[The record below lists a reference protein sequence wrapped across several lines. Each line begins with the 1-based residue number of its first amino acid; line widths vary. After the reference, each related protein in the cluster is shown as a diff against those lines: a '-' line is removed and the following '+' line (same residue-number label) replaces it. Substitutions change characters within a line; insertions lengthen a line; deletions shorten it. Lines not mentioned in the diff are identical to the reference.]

1 MLDRDGVAALH
12 DLTGRVV
19 IVTGGSRGIGRAVA
33 EAFAAQGAS
42 VVVSS
47 RKADACDE
55 AVAAIRAA
63 GGEALAVPG
72 HVGDLHDL
80 DRLAAT
86 TADAY
91 GGIDILVN
99 NAANPV
105 AQPIGEITP
114 EAFAK
119 SFDVNVRGPLFLFQ
133 ACLPHLL
140 VSDHASV
147 VNVISAGAF
156 LNTPG
161 RSMYGAGKAALLHF
175 TRSMAAEYA
184 SRGIRVNALA
194 PGPVDTTMVRNIG
207 PERAAGMARS
217 NYMKRLGEPDEMVGA
232 VLYMASDAGS
242 FMTGQCLTVDGGMVP
257 AR

>member
-1 MLDRDGVAALH
+1 VDRADIAALH
-12 DLTGRVV
+12 DLTGRVAV
-19 IVTGGSRGIGRAVA
+19 VTGGSRGIGRAVA
-33 EAFAAQGAS
+33 EAFATQGAK

-47 RKADACDE
+47 RKADACNE
-55 AVAAIRAA
+55 TVAAIRAA
-63 GGEALAVPG
+63 GGEALAVPA
-72 HVGDLHDL
+72 HVGDLGDL
-80 DRLAAT
+80 DRLVAA
-86 TADAY
+86 AVGAY

-99 NAANPV
+99 NAANSV

-140 VSDHASV
+140 ASEHASV

-161 RSMYGAGKAALLHF
+161 VSMYGAGKAALLHF

-194 PGPVDTTMVRNIG
+194 PGPVDTDMVRKLG
-207 PERAAGMARS
+207 PERTASMARS
-217 NYMKRLGEPDEMVGA
+217 NYLKRLADPDEMVGA
-232 VLYMASDAGS
+232 VLYMASDAAS

>member
-1 MLDRDGVAALH
+1 MDRADIAALH
-12 DLTGRVV
+12 DLTGRAAV
-19 IVTGGSRGIGRAVA
+19 VTGGSRGIGRAVA
-33 EAFAAQGAS
+33 EAFAAQGAR

-55 AVAAIRAA
+55 TVAAIRAA
-63 GGEALAVPG
+63 GGEALAVPA
-72 HVGDLHDL
+72 HVGDLGNL
-80 DRLAAT
+80 DRLVAA
-86 TADAY
+86 AVGAY

-140 VSDHASV
+140 TSEHASV

-161 RSMYGAGKAALLHF
+161 VSMYGAGKAALLHF
-175 TRSMAAEYA
+175 TRSMAAEFA

-194 PGPVDTTMVRNIG
+194 PGPVDTDMVRKLG
-207 PERAAGMARS
+207 PERTASMARS
-217 NYMKRLGEPDEMVGA
+217 NYLKRLADPDEMVGA
-232 VLYMASDAGS
+232 VLYMASDAAS

>member
-1 MLDRDGVAALH
+1 MDRADIAALH
-12 DLTGRVV
+12 DLTGRVAV
-19 IVTGGSRGIGRAVA
+19 VTGGSRGIGRAVA
-33 EAFAAQGAS
+33 EAFATQGAK

-47 RKADACDE
+47 RKADACNE
-55 AVAAIRAA
+55 TVAAIRAA
-63 GGEALAVPG
+63 GGEALAVPA
-72 HVGDLHDL
+72 HVGDLGDL
-80 DRLAAT
+80 DRLVAA
-86 TADAY
+86 AVGAY

-140 VSDHASV
+140 ASEHASV

-161 RSMYGAGKAALLHF
+161 VSMYGAGKAALLHF

-194 PGPVDTTMVRNIG
+194 PGPVDTDMVRNLG
-207 PERAAGMARS
+207 PERTASMARS
-217 NYMKRLGEPDEMVGA
+217 NYLKRLADPDEMVGA
-232 VLYMASDAGS
+232 VLYMASDAAS

>member
-1 MLDRDGVAALH
+1 MLDRDGVVALH
-12 DLTGRVV
+12 DLTGRVA

-55 AVAAIRAA
+55 TVATIRAA

-72 HVGDLHDL
+72 HVGDLGDL
-80 DRLAAT
+80 ERLAT
-86 TADAY
+86 VTADAY

-99 NAANPV
+99 GAANPV

-140 VSDHASV
+140 ASEHASV

-156 LNTPG
+156 MNTPG
-161 RSMYGAGKAALLHF
+161 ASMYGAGKAALLHF

-194 PGPVDTTMVRNIG
+194 PGPVDTTMVRNTG
-207 PERAAGMARS
+207 PESTASMARS

>member
-1 MLDRDGVAALH
+1 MDRADIAALH
-12 DLTGRVV
+12 DLTGRVAV
-19 IVTGGSRGIGRAVA
+19 VTGGSRGIGRAVA
-33 EAFAAQGAS
+33 EAFAAKGAR

-55 AVAAIRAA
+55 TVAAIRAA
-63 GGEALAVPG
+63 GGEALAVPA
-72 HVGDLHDL
+72 HVGDLGDL
-80 DRLAAT
+80 DRLVAA
-86 TADAY
+86 AVGAY

-140 VSDHASV
+140 ASEHASV

-161 RSMYGAGKAALLHF
+161 VSMYGAGKAALLHF

-194 PGPVDTTMVRNIG
+194 PGPVDTDMDRKLG
-207 PERAAGMARS
+207 PERTASMARS
-217 NYMKRLGEPDEMVGA
+217 NYLKRLADPDEMVGA
-232 VLYMASDAGS
+232 VLYMASDAAS

>member
-1 MLDRDGVAALH
+1 
-12 DLTGRVV
+12 
-19 IVTGGSRGIGRAVA
+19 
-33 EAFAAQGAS
+33 
-42 VVVSS
+42 
-47 RKADACDE
+47 
-55 AVAAIRAA
+55 
-63 GGEALAVPG
+63 
-72 HVGDLHDL
+72 
-80 DRLAAT
+80 
-86 TADAY
+86 
-91 GGIDILVN
+91 
-99 NAANPV
+99 
-105 AQPIGEITP
+105 
-114 EAFAK
+114 
-119 SFDVNVRGPLFLFQ
+119 LFLFQ

-161 RSMYGAGKAALLHF
+161 VSMYGAGKAALLHF

-194 PGPVDTTMVRNIG
+194 PGPVDTTMVRNTG

>member
-1 MLDRDGVAALH
+1 MLDREGVAALH
-12 DLTGRVV
+12 DLTGRVAV
-19 IVTGGSRGIGRAVA
+19 VTGGSRGIGRAVA

-42 VVVSS
+42 VVVAS
-47 RKADACDE
+47 RKTEACDE
-55 AVAAIRAA
+55 AVAAIRAV
-63 GGEALAVPG
+63 GGEALAVPT
-72 HVGDLHDL
+72 HVGDLDDL
-80 DRLAAT
+80 ERLADSA
-86 TADAY
+86 ADEY

-105 AQPIGEITP
+105 AQPIGEITT

-119 SFDVNVRGPLFLFQ
+119 SFEVNVRGPLFLFQ

-156 LNTPG
+156 LSTPG
-161 RSMYGAGKAALLHF
+161 ASMYGAGKAALLSF

-184 SRGIRVNALA
+184 GRGIRVNALA
-194 PGPVDTTMVRNIG
+194 PGPTDTTMVRNTG
-207 PERAAGMARS
+207 PEASASMAQAS
-217 NYMKRLGEPDEMVGA
+217 YLKRLADPDEMVGA

-242 FMTGQCLTVDGGMVP
+242 FMTGQCLTVDGGIVP

>member
-1 MLDRDGVAALH
+1 M
-12 DLTGRVV
+12 
-19 IVTGGSRGIGRAVA
+19 
-33 EAFAAQGAS
+33 
-42 VVVSS
+42 
-47 RKADACDE
+47 
-55 AVAAIRAA
+55 
-63 GGEALAVPG
+63 
-72 HVGDLHDL
+72 
-80 DRLAAT
+80 
-86 TADAY
+86 
-91 GGIDILVN
+91 
-99 NAANPV
+99 

-161 RSMYGAGKAALLHF
+161 TSMYGAGKAALLHF

-194 PGPVDTTMVRNIG
+194 PGPVDTTMVRNTG
-207 PERAAGMARS
+207 PESTASMARS

>member
-1 MLDRDGVAALH
+1 MDRADIAALH
-12 DLTGRVV
+12 DLTGRVAV
-19 IVTGGSRGIGRAVA
+19 VTGGSRGIGRAVA
-33 EAFAAQGAS
+33 EAFAAQGAR

-55 AVAAIRAA
+55 TVAAIRAA
-63 GGEALAVPG
+63 GGEALAVPA
-72 HVGDLHDL
+72 HVGDLGDL
-80 DRLAAT
+80 DRLVAA
-86 TADAY
+86 AVGAY

-114 EAFAK
+114 EALAK

-140 VSDHASV
+140 ASEHASV

-161 RSMYGAGKAALLHF
+161 VSMYGAGKAALLHF

-194 PGPVDTTMVRNIG
+194 PGPVDTDMVRKLG
-207 PERAAGMARS
+207 PERTAGMARS
-217 NYMKRLGEPDEMVGA
+217 NYLKRLADPDEMVGA
-232 VLYMASDAGS
+232 VLYMASDAAS